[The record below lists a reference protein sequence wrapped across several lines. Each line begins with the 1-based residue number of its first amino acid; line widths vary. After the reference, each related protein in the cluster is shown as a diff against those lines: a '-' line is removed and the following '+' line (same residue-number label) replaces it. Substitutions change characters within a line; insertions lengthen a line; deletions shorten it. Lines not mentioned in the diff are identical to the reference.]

1 MLPPLDRRS
10 LLLLA
15 LAPAALALGACV
27 ARSVPAPAPDLA
39 RDAPDGRLVPDA
51 WFEAG
56 GVTHVPAVAWSR
68 DGATLWAGTDAG
80 EVLALDAATGALR
93 ARARIAPGPVDALGV
108 AASGHALALAGE
120 RVVLLALEP
129 GQAADAGA
137 APDAGTEAGA
147 PAGRALRA
155 LVRAVVPGAAGLAPD
170 RAGARVAVWGRDGLV
185 VLDAGTLAPRARL
198 PLRTP
203 VLAADWAAG
212 DAALV
217 AAAPAPLG
225 LLVLDPATL
234 APRAAHAVEGALEAV
249 ACAPDRPVVAVAGA
263 TRGTVDLLDLERATR
278 RALPGWQPFD
288 VTAIGWAP
296 DGERVAAGDASC
308 DLWLHDVAR
317 AGPRL
322 RARHHVECRISAV
335 AWAPD
340 GARVVFGCR
349 PAADAPAPATWDEH
363 LADAPPG
370 AILAFR
376 AR

>member
-27 ARSVPAPAPDLA
+27 ARSVPAPDLA

-93 ARARIAPGPVDALGV
+93 ARARVAPGPVDALGV
-108 AASGHALALAGE
+108 AATGHALALAGE
-120 RVVLLALEP
+120 RVVTLALEP
-129 GQAADAGA
+129 GQTSDGAADA
-137 APDAGTEAGA
+137 PS
-147 PAGRALRA
+147 LRA
-155 LVRAVVPGAAGLAPD
+155 LVRAVVPGAAGLACD

-185 VLDAGTLAPRARL
+185 VLDAATLAARARL

-249 ACAPDRPVVAVAGA
+249 ACAPDRPVVALAGA

-335 AWAPD
+335 AWSPD

-349 PAADAPAPATWDEH
+349 PAADAPAPATWDER